1 MGYPTHDKDDG
12 LYALV
17 NLDENGKIKK
27 VLKRGG
33 SSTPVTVRAF
43 ASEQEAR
50 RSQNRAG
57 GTIIRVIDFE
67 VING

>member
-1 MGYPTHDKDDG
+1 MGYATYDKDDG

-17 NLDENGKIKK
+17 NLDENGNIKK

-43 ASEQEAR
+43 ASEKEAR
-50 RSQNRAG
+50 RSQSHSG
-57 GTIIRVIDFE
+57 GTIIRVTKFE
-67 VING
+67 VVE

>member
-1 MGYPTHDKDDG
+1 MGYPTHDEDDG
-12 LYALV
+12 LYVLV
-17 NLDENGKIKK
+17 NLDENGRIKK

-43 ASEQEAR
+43 ASEKEAR

-57 GTIIRVIDFE
+57 GTIIKVTEYE
-67 VING
+67 VVE